1 MSGSTRVSVLG
12 LLVSAACGF
21 PRPSNVGGIG
31 GHVHGLWDGTDGVVL
46 RLQAE
51 GIDALLAVP
60 TNGIFT
66 FPDPL
71 AEGTRY
77 TVVVAANPP
86 QHVCVVEAGGS
97 GTFADADV
105 TTISIGCTGPSMT
118 LALSGPW
125 GWVFDPTL
133 DTQTFSGS
141 IAMQDVALTISGSTL
156 ASATIA
162 GSVATLGQQTAP
174 IALPLGSTTV
184 PIALTAAGGLA
195 KNYQLVFERGASLL
209 DQVVYGKASNTGAG
223 DAFGDRVALSG
234 DTLAVSTQYE
244 SSSATGVNG
253 DQNNDNAPSAGA
265 VYVFV
270 RHGMTWTQQ
279 AYIKA
284 SNAGRND
291 QFGFSVALSGDTLAV
306 GALGEA
312 SNATGINGDQ
322 TDNSAYAAGAV
333 YVFARTGTAW
343 TQQAYIKAS
352 NTQTPI
358 PPDIAGD
365 NFGCSVALLDDTL
378 AVGAVGEGS
387 NAIGV
392 NHDQTNNNA
401 PASGAV
407 YVFVR
412 SGQTWTQQAYV
423 KASNTSTG
431 DGFGFKVALSTNTLA
446 VSTPYEASH
455 ASGVN
460 GDQTNDSA
468 PGAGAVYVFIRNDT
482 TWTQQSYIK
491 ASNTAMGSNFGSAIA
506 LSGDRLAVA
515 AINEASNATGID
527 GNQSDTSARFAGAVY
542 VFDRHGTRWAQQ
554 AYVKAPNT
562 IESGYFGSS
571 VALSGDL
578 LAVGA
583 IGDSSRAIGVNGDQS
598 DTTAVGSGAVHVFG
612 FDDGHWMQRLYV
624 KGSNTERNDNFGSAV
639 AISDDT
645 IAISAIGESSSATGI
660 SPMNGQSN
668 NGASAAGAVYLFR

>member
-223 DAFGDRVALSG
+223 DAFRRYAGSKYAVRVQQRHRSEWRSEQRQCSLGGCS
-234 DTLAVSTQYE
+234 LC
-244 SSSATGVNG
+244 
-253 DQNNDNAPSAGA
+253 
-265 VYVFV
+265 V
-270 RHGMTWTQQ
+270 R
-279 AYIKA
+279 A
-284 SNAGRND
+284 SRND
-291 QFGFSVALSGDTLAV
+291 VDS
-306 GALGEA
+306 
-312 SNATGINGDQ
+312 TGIYQGVKCRQKRPIRFLGSTIWRYTGSRCTRRSQQCHWDQ
-322 TDNSAYAAGAV
+322 
-333 YVFARTGTAW
+333 R
-343 TQQAYIKAS
+343 
-352 NTQTPI
+352 
-358 PPDIAGD
+358 
-365 NFGCSVALLDDTL
+365 
-378 AVGAVGEGS
+378 
-387 NAIGV
+387 
-392 NHDQTNNNA
+392 
-401 PASGAV
+401 
-407 YVFVR
+407 
-412 SGQTWTQQAYV
+412 
-423 KASNTSTG
+423 
-431 DGFGFKVALSTNTLA
+431 
-446 VSTPYEASH
+446 
-455 ASGVN
+455 
-460 GDQTNDSA
+460 
-468 PGAGAVYVFIRNDT
+468 
-482 TWTQQSYIK
+482 
-491 ASNTAMGSNFGSAIA
+491 
-506 LSGDRLAVA
+506 
-515 AINEASNATGID
+515 
-527 GNQSDTSARFAGAVY
+527 
-542 VFDRHGTRWAQQ
+542 
-554 AYVKAPNT
+554 
-562 IESGYFGSS
+562 
-571 VALSGDL
+571 
-578 LAVGA
+578 
-583 IGDSSRAIGVNGDQS
+583 
-598 DTTAVGSGAVHVFG
+598 
-612 FDDGHWMQRLYV
+612 
-624 KGSNTERNDNFGSAV
+624 
-639 AISDDT
+639 
-645 IAISAIGESSSATGI
+645 
-660 SPMNGQSN
+660 
-668 NGASAAGAVYLFR
+668 